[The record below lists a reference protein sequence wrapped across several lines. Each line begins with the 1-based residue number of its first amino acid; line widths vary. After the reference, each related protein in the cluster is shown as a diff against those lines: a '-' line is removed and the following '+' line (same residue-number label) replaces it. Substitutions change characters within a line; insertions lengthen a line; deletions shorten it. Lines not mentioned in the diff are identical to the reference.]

1 MIIRNIL
8 SDLDKNDIYN
18 LWVKHLNKV
27 PDHQT
32 IGAPS
37 ARQAEFLKEYLT
49 KVKKILELKTGY
61 KLSERFTII
70 REYKK
75 GDFMKK
81 HIDNAVS
88 KTINIPND
96 YDFEKYGELLLKY
109 APQLKG
115 TTVYRSGSR
124 GNEPLTP
131 LSGEEAQ
138 KYMETQDVIIGT
150 AQSDCPSGICEIS
163 EPVIRNS

>member
-1 MIIRNIL
+1 M
-8 SDLDKNDIYN
+8 
-18 LWVKHLNKV
+18 
-27 PDHQT
+27 
-32 IGAPS
+32 
-37 ARQAEFLKEYLT
+37 
-49 KVKKILELKTGY
+49 
-61 KLSERFTII
+61 
-70 REYKK
+70 
-75 GDFMKK
+75 
-81 HIDNAVS
+81 
-88 KTINIPND
+88 
-96 YDFEKYGELLLKY
+96 LKY